1 LIPLICRLAAIT
13 AVLLGF
19 SAVCAQ
25 TYPIKPVRFIVPFPA
40 GGAGVDALARG
51 TAQALSDIWRQPVVV
66 DNRGG
71 ASGIIGAELAAK
83 SAADGY
89 TLFFAPDPV
98 MSTHPLLFKNLP
110 YDPIKDFA
118 PITTLAILKQGLAV
132 SAAIPVTTVQEFVN
146 LARAKPDA
154 LNYGSL
160 GSGSAPHL
168 AMEFFKRVT
177 DIKVAHVPYKG
188 PAPLVTD
195 LIGGTIHSTLLG
207 TSGNLVAATAQGRV
221 RLLAVEGPQRS
232 TQFPDVPTFA
242 EAGYA
247 GFRAPAWFGIVA
259 PARTPKAIIDKV
271 NRDLVAIIRNAE
283 FREKFIGAGR
293 DPGGGT
299 PEEFAALI
307 QDSNRLWAPI
317 VKALNITLD

>member
-1 LIPLICRLAAIT
+1 MIPLTCRLAAIT

-110 YDPIKDFA
+110 Y
-118 PITTLAILKQGLAV
+118 V
-132 SAAIPVTTVQEFVN
+132 
-146 LARAKPDA
+146 AR
-154 LNYGSL
+154 
-160 GSGSAPHL
+160 H
-168 AMEFFKRVT
+168 
-177 DIKVAHVPYKG
+177 
-188 PAPLVTD
+188 
-195 LIGGTIHSTLLG
+195 
-207 TSGNLVAATAQGRV
+207 
-221 RLLAVEGPQRS
+221 
-232 TQFPDVPTFA
+232 
-242 EAGYA
+242 
-247 GFRAPAWFGIVA
+247 
-259 PARTPKAIIDKV
+259 
-271 NRDLVAIIRNAE
+271 
-283 FREKFIGAGR
+283 
-293 DPGGGT
+293 
-299 PEEFAALI
+299 
-307 QDSNRLWAPI
+307 
-317 VKALNITLD
+317 